1 MADTSTIRTAF
12 QRNGK
17 AVALRPSSGQRTG
30 TTKVRLTDGTT
41 CEIESGEWTF
51 RADVGEASGG
61 NNAGPGPS
69 VLARAALGSCLAIGY
84 STWAAHL
91 GVPITRIEVDVES
104 DSDYRGMY
112 GVADVPPGFAAIRC
126 CVRIESPAP
135 ESDVRDVIERA
146 DAHSPVLDDFAR
158 AIPVERDVHITT
170 PGEES
175 P

>member
-1 MADTSTIRTAF
+1 MADATTLRTAF
-12 QRNGK
+12 ERNAR
-17 AVALRPSSGQRTG
+17 AVALRPSVGQRTG
-30 TTKVRLTDGTT
+30 TTTVRLTDGTT
-41 CEIESGEWTF
+41 CEIRSGDWTL

-84 STWAAHL
+84 ATWAARLDLPVTH
-91 GVPITRIEVDVES
+91 VEVEVAS

-112 GVADVPPGFAAIRC
+112 GVADVPPGFAALRYR
-126 CVRIESPAP
+126 VLIESPAP
-135 ESDVRDVIERA
+135 EAAVLDMIEQA

-158 AIPVERDVHITT
+158 AIPMERDIQITN
-170 PGEES
+170 PKEVA